1 MRNVGCP
8 LETLRHLSQYLLS
21 TKRQSGH
28 KQNGKTAL
36 RNWLAWCICL
46 SLIVIIRYAAKINL
60 GEERLVLDDHSWG
73 GEHKGMG
80 PVSVG
85 GLWLV
90 TLLRQ
95 TGSSERCCSLSSSCW
110 VWATDQGMT
119 TFTLGWVILW
129 RCCDR
134 HTQWSVGTACCS
146 LSGHLCWDYRTRGWR
161 ALPFPLNWN
170 ECLMKNRGLL

>member
-36 RNWLAWCICL
+36 RNWLVWCICL
-46 SLIVIIRYAAKINL
+46 SLIVTIRYAAKINL

-73 GEHKGMG
+73 GEHKGVG
-80 PVSVG
+80 LVSVG

-95 TGSSERCCSLSSSCW
+95 TGSSESTQEQCWTIGTSKPISSDMQPSERPHFLILPKQPPTWNQTFKCG
-110 VWATDQGMT
+110 VLTWAILIQT
-119 TFTLGWVILW
+119 TAQENHKTSNGSICF
-129 RCCDR
+129 
-134 HTQWSVGTACCS
+134 
-146 LSGHLCWDYRTRGWR
+146 
-161 ALPFPLNWN
+161 N
-170 ECLMKNRGLL
+170 EC